1 MKTFISTAYETSF
14 FSGREI
20 KSQAK
25 WYLFGRSYFF
35 FLFEPW
41 YKYKDAFIKKLV
53 QASTDYLSSFPVHH
67 HVLLVVSYPTVK
79 FLHVKP
85 RQKRGLD
92 SRIITI

>member
-1 MKTFISTAYETSF
+1 MKTFIISTAYETSF
-14 FSGREI
+14 LAGRKI

-25 WYLFGRSYFF
+25 WYLFGRSYF

-53 QASTDYLSSFPVHH
+53 QASADCLSSFPVHH
-67 HVLLVVSYPTVK
+67 HVLLVASYPTVK

>member
-1 MKTFISTAYETSF
+1 MKTFISTTYETSYVWQV
-14 FSGREI
+14 GKLNHKLNGI
-20 KSQAK
+20 CLA
-25 WYLFGRSYFF
+25 GHIF

-41 YKYKDAFIKKLV
+41 YKDACIKKLV
-53 QASTDYLSSFPVHH
+53 QASTDCLSSFPVHH
-67 HVLLVVSYPTVK
+67 HVLLVVIYPTIK